1 MDDERAHGKRA
12 LRVSWRGVLV
22 FASTV
27 GFLTLLLVGIL
38 LVVLR
43 SAHQVGGE
51 TQRVFDEMHAAMARV
66 RLPPGYTL
74 VHVDRGGS
82 IGIFQDQAPYEERVY
97 AVDHAP
103 STTDPLRAALE
114 AAGFTAERP
123 FECSF
128 SAQRGRV
135 DIFVVYDRTPQPPA
149 VDHGQHCPSPTW
161 PHVYAWT
168 LLSEAQHPQQPTATK
183 AIGSP

>member
-1 MDDERAHGKRA
+1 M
-12 LRVSWRGVLV
+12 LI
-22 FASTV
+22 FASAV
-27 GFLTLLLVGIL
+27 GFLTLLFVGIL
-38 LVVLR
+38 LAVLR
-43 SAHQVGGE
+43 GAHQASGE
-51 TQRVFDEMHAAMARV
+51 TQRAFDEMHAAIARV

-82 IGIFQDQAPYEERVY
+82 IGVFQDQAPYEERVY

-103 STTDPLRAALE
+103 HATDPLRAALV
-114 AAGFTAERP
+114 AAGFTAEQP

-135 DIFVVYDRTPQPPA
+135 DMFVVYYRTQQPPA
-149 VDHGQHCPSPTW
+149 ADHGQHCPSPTW

-168 LLSEAQHPQQPTATK
+168 LLSEAQGGQPPTATTT
-183 AIGSP
+183 IGSP